1 MQRNYTNEDVRRYMD
16 EHECGAIEA
25 TKIFERDHLLKAIS
39 DAELLQDFNLLCDVV
54 RELVIKVSRFA

>member
-25 TKIFERDHLLKAIS
+25 SKVLEREHFLEAVHIAHANK
-39 DAELLQDFNLLCDVV
+39 DFDLLCDVV
-54 RELVIKVSRFA
+54 RELVIKCTRF